1 MGAAEIR
8 IVHAYLDTLACNARS
23 ASVNMAERSSLSRLR
38 FHGNPEVQ
46 HSFDDR
52 LDEWDRH
59 RKELS
64 EGIGGVADA
73 LDAVRKAFEA
83 AETELISSL
92 GGEGGG

>member
-1 MGAAEIR
+1 MAAAEIR

-23 ASVNMAERSSLSRLR
+23 ASTNMAERSNLTRLR

-46 HSFDDR
+46 QAFNGR

-73 LDAVRKAFEA
+73 LDAVRKAFQEVEA
-83 AETELISSL
+83 QQVASL
-92 GGEGGG
+92 SGGGGA

>member
-1 MGAAEIR
+1 MSASEIR

-23 ASVNMAERSSLSRLR
+23 ASVNMAERSNLSRLR
-38 FHGNPEVQ
+38 FHGNPDVQ
-46 HSFDDR
+46 GAFDDR
-52 LDEWDRH
+52 LGEWDRH

-83 AETELISSL
+83 AETELIASL
-92 GGEGGG
+92 SGEAGG